1 MPPTPMHYLVI
12 RYSGAF
18 AVSSKCIREE
28 HFMLINFA
36 LILTKNRSVA
46 LAIHPDQNAGFPRAL
61 RVAASQVGP

>member
-1 MPPTPMHYLVI
+1 MHYLAI
-12 RYSGAF
+12 RRGGAS

-28 HFMLINFA
+28 HLLLINFA